1 MLRVMFLRQRQALL
15 QAEQTDLQTR
25 AAAFPTREAELA
37 SQVQAAQGQS
47 DLAAAEQAITD
58 FTREQET
65 VRDRLAAIASELQD
79 IVSEIDAAEAAA
91 AAAGAGDPANTSSS
105 RSNGADWNRR
115 CADFQKTGRMRY
127 RALDLITRAAAT
139 LSSSTGVIGP
149 TGVSG
154 INDAAGST
162 VSGFIDMITVTDCT
176 GMASY
181 KVAMVDGDPTASAGT
196 EGTVPTQS
204 STTFKAV
211 ELVGKLY
218 SLIDYISKQ
227 IRKMSPLNYEA
238 KINERIR
245 KALRAVLSKMVITKI
260 LASAQNSTLAVKAAS
275 GAALFTPDLLSKII
289 LSYGGDEGV
298 DGAACLVLPKA
309 DLQAFAAVRGKNE
322 YLPVYSIKPDGSNPS
337 TGIIQDNNG
346 LSCRYCLSKDV
357 PALSTATLSGTA
369 TKGMFYGNPK
379 CAEMGVWGEVEVTV
393 NEGYKF
399 GEGLLTILG
408 EVTADA
414 EVTTKNGFVVLS
426 ATTA

>member
-1 MLRVMFLRQRQALL
+1 MRITVLRRRRDLL
-15 QAEQTDLQTR
+15 TAEQTDLQTR
-25 AAAFPTREAELA
+25 AAAFPTREAELTA
-37 SQVQAAQGQS
+37 QVQAAQGQS
-47 DLAAAEQAITD
+47 DLAAAEQAIAD

-65 VRDRLAAIASELQD
+65 VRDRLAEISNDLTQVIAD
-79 IVSEIDAAEAAA
+79 IDAAEAAA
-91 AAAGAGDPANTSSS
+91 AAAAAGDPADTASTRSS
-105 RSNGADWNRR
+105 GAEWRRR
-115 CADFQKTGRMRY
+115 CAEFQQGGRMRY
-127 RALDLITRAAAT
+127 RPLDMITRAANT
-139 LSSSTGVIGP
+139 LTTSAGVIGP
-149 TGVSG
+149 TGVGG
-154 INDAAGST
+154 INDTAGSA
-162 VSGFIDMITVTDCT
+162 VSSFIDLITVTNCT

-181 KVAMVDGDPTASAGT
+181 KVAMVDGDPAATAGT
-196 EGTVPTQS
+196 EGVVPTQS

-218 SLIDYISKQ
+218 SLIDYVSVQ
-227 IRKMSPLNYEA
+227 IRKWSPLDYEA
-238 KINERIR
+238 KIHEKVR
-245 KALRAVLSKMVITKI
+245 KALRAALSKMVITKI
-260 LASAQNSTLAVKAAS
+260 LASAQNSTLSVKAAS

-369 TKGMFYGNPK
+369 TKGMFYGNPR
-379 CAEMGVWGEVEVTV
+379 CAEMGIWGDVEVGV
-393 NEGYKF
+393 NDGYKY
-399 GEGLLTILG
+399 GEGLLTIKG

-414 EVTTKNGFVVLS
+414 DVTVKNGFVILS